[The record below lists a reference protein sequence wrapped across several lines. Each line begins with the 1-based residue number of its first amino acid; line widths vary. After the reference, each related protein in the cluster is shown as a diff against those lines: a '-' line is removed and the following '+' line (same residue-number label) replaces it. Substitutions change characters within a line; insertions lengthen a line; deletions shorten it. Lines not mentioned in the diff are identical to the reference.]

1 MSAKVWVLYR
11 CNLRQY
17 PRAWTNHKVESKT
30 AWQKR
35 VKPQRNGQTL
45 SMVYT
50 WVAEGTKQEM
60 EAYLTLLGK

>member
-1 MSAKVWVLYR
+1 MSVRVWVLYR

-17 PRAWTNHKVESKT
+17 PWGWTNHKVESKT

-35 VKPQRNGQTL
+35 VHPQRNGHTL

-50 WVAEGTKQEM
+50 WIAEGTKQEM
-60 EAYLTLLGK
+60 EAMKKLLED